1 MGENGEVSSNTK
13 IYSSEE
19 DTIEQLK
26 TSEKLIAELNETWED
41 KLKKTETLKYVLL
54 VNILK
59 Y

>member
-1 MGENGEVSSNTK
+1 MDENGDVPSNMR

-41 KLKKTETLKYVLL
+41 KLRKTEALK
-54 VNILK
+54 
-59 Y
+59 